1 MQPQSDG
8 SSSSTATQNKILT
21 VIINN
26 ARDTNTVDIDFTG
39 KNIQYLNP
47 NANYTMMVP
56 ESHINSGV
64 MLPEDQADPEAPPN
78 SKFTITF
85 DNQVRMIMYVFFMMD
100 DWECKSGVKDEKE
113 IKP

>member
-1 MQPQSDG
+1 MQSQSDG

-26 ARDTNTVDIDFTG
+26 ARASKPVVIDSTG

-47 NANYTMMVP
+47 NANYTMDGT

-64 MLPEDQADPEAPPN
+64 MLPEGQADPEALRN

-85 DNQVRMIMYVFFMMD
+85 DNPGTYDYVCLFHRWMTGSVRV
-100 DWECKSGVKDEKE
+100 E
-113 IKP
+113 

>member
-1 MQPQSDG
+1 MVPSMQPQSDG

-26 ARDTNTVDIDFTG
+26 ARDTNTVVIDFTG

-47 NANYTMMVP
+47 NANYTMDGT

-85 DNQVRMIMYVFFMMD
+85 DNRGTYDYVCLFHPWMTG
-100 DWECKSGVKDEKE
+100 SVKVE
-113 IKP
+113 